1 MFRRRY
7 NQLALTNATYS
18 RISIIIINV
27 FTNVDINRPKNDIAI
42 YNCTDELQEEIWDQ
56 GEDNITVQ

>member
-1 MFRRRY
+1 MMKMFCRRY

-27 FTNVDINRPKNDIAI
+27 SKNVDINRPKMI
-42 YNCTDELQEEIWDQ
+42 LQYV
-56 GEDNITVQ
+56 TVPMNYRRKFGIREKTI